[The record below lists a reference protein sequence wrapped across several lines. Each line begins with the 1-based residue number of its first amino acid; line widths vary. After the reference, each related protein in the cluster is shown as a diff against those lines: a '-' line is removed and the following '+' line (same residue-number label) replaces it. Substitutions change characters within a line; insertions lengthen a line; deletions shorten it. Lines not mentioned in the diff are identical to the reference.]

1 MELLNTVHSIL
12 YSPSAC
18 LYHSREVMDELSLQ
32 FYLYFFLIRHVNTLR
47 LNSISV

>member
-18 LYHSREVMDELSLQ
+18 LYHSRDVNDELQ
-32 FYLYFFLIRHVNTLR
+32 LYFFLDKTCEYLKIK
-47 LNSISV
+47 